1 MTMLVRPSPM
11 PEELDRG
18 YLGSVMRFNGFLT
31 EKEAVENMVRMFGLE
46 HIPRRERS
54 CLEPLSLMAGQSLEE
69 FAQRHSTIPLR
80 RAITSFF
87 PDLPHGSPT
96 RRSLLYNSGMVAAR
110 PGAYFCAECVST
122 DVWFHGISY
131 WRRDHQVPGQLWC
144 PKHLTPLNYVENEAA
159 FLQPPSKYLGEAET
173 VPKGWSD
180 EARNHTLVGR
190 CMDIASGL
198 MVRTVPLDTKH
209 VALELRRQAASLG
222 LQTNGGR
229 VKKPLLSDLI
239 RNSFPSRW
247 LSTVFPELVNKDEGK
262 ILNQVDGVLY
272 MRTSASSV
280 WPYILAASVLYE
292 SGDQAL
298 NGLFDAGEVFAD
310 APRRKKVLKSE
321 IATPRLIGVYA
332 ECKGHHAS
340 VAQRL
345 DIPLHQAV
353 SLLNNAGLPNLVRI
367 RTEIKRVHAAVDALY
382 RLGKSFQDS
391 VAIGRLSS
399 SEMEDLIRRS
409 GPNLILAL
417 KFMAVQATPRG
428 LGVKRTKALMP
439 RDLRVA
445 DNDQSLEAAQ
455 NHTATRANGSYK
467 GRETEPQ
474 N

>member
-1 MTMLVRPSPM
+1 MNMLVRPSPM

-18 YLGSVMRFNGFLT
+18 YLGRVMRLNGFLT

-54 CLEPLSLMAGQSLEE
+54 SLEPLSLVAGQSLEE
-69 FAQRHSTIPLR
+69 FSQRHSTIPLR

-110 PGAYFCAECVST
+110 PGAYLCAECVT
-122 DVWFHGISY
+122 ADVGFHGISY
-131 WRRDHQVPGQLWC
+131 WRRDHQIPGQLWC
-144 PKHLTPLNYVENEAA
+144 PKHLTPLNYVENDAA
-159 FLQPPSKYLGEAET
+159 FLQPPSKCLGEAET

-180 EARNHTLVGR
+180 EAMSHTHVGR

-292 SGDQAL
+292 SADQAL

-310 APRRKKVLKSE
+310 APTRKRVQKSE
-321 IATPRLIGVYA
+321 IDTPGLIAVYA
-332 ECKGHHAS
+332 ECKGHHAT

-345 DIPLHQAV
+345 AIPLHQAV

-382 RLGKSFQDS
+382 RLGKSFEES

-399 SEMEDLIRRS
+399 AEMEDLIRKS
-409 GPNLILAL
+409 GPNLISAL
-417 KFMAVQATPRG
+417 KVMAVRATPKG
-428 LGVKRTKALMP
+428 LGVKKSKALMP
-439 RDLRVA
+439 REIDFAERDRVT
-445 DNDQSLEAAQ
+445 DHAQ
-455 NHTATRANGSYK
+455 QHTITRTRTSHK
-467 GRETEPQ
+467 GRETAPQ

>member
-1 MTMLVRPSPM
+1 
-11 PEELDRG
+11 
-18 YLGSVMRFNGFLT
+18 
-31 EKEAVENMVRMFGLE
+31 
-46 HIPRRERS
+46 
-54 CLEPLSLMAGQSLEE
+54 
-69 FAQRHSTIPLR
+69 
-80 RAITSFF
+80 
-87 PDLPHGSPT
+87 
-96 RRSLLYNSGMVAAR
+96 
-110 PGAYFCAECVST
+110 
-122 DVWFHGISY
+122 
-131 WRRDHQVPGQLWC
+131 
-144 PKHLTPLNYVENEAA
+144 
-159 FLQPPSKYLGEAET
+159 
-173 VPKGWSD
+173 
-180 EARNHTLVGR
+180 
-190 CMDIASGL
+190 MDIASGL
-198 MVRTVPLDTKH
+198 MERTVPLDTKH
-209 VALELRRQAASLG
+209 VALEMRRQAASLG

-292 SGDQAL
+292 SADQAL

-310 APRRKKVLKSE
+310 APKRKTVQKSKIDIPE
-321 IATPRLIGVYA
+321 LIAVYA

-345 DIPLHQAV
+345 AIPLHQAV

-382 RLGKSFQDS
+382 RLGKTFEES

-399 SEMEDLIRRS
+399 TEMEDLIRKS

-417 KFMAVQATPRG
+417 KVMAVRATPKG
-428 LGVKRTKALMP
+428 LGVKKSKALMP
-439 RDLRVA
+439 REIDVA
-445 DNDQSLEAAQ
+445 ERDRMTDHAQ
-455 NHTATRANGSYK
+455 RHTTARTKTSHK
-467 GRETEPQ
+467 GRETEPH